1 MNLLVADIGGTNAR
15 FAFQADNTQKLS
27 NFSFLK
33 CSDFTNIHDAIEF
46 YKNDNNLDVKNM
58 SIAVASTTKNDA
70 IKFTNN
76 NWDFKQSEI
85 FKHFKLDKLIF
96 INDFVAQHYVLALST
111 KICQKIKR

>member
-46 YKNDNNLDVKNM
+46 YKKDNDWKIGKIGAKKFECVSK
-58 SIAVASTTKNDA
+58 AS
-70 IKFTNN
+70 
-76 NWDFKQSEI
+76 
-85 FKHFKLDKLIF
+85 
-96 INDFVAQHYVLALST
+96 LAP
-111 KICQKIKR
+111 

>member
-46 YKNDNNLDVKNM
+46 YKNDNNLNIKNHYLFLTKHQV
-58 SIAVASTTKNDA
+58 AVV
-70 IKFTNN
+70 I
-76 NWDFKQSEI
+76 
-85 FKHFKLDKLIF
+85 L
-96 INDFVAQHYVLALST
+96 VVG
-111 KICQKIKR
+111 

>member
-46 YKNDNNLDVKNM
+46 YK
-58 SIAVASTTKNDA
+58 
-70 IKFTNN
+70 
-76 NWDFKQSEI
+76 
-85 FKHFKLDKLIF
+85 
-96 INDFVAQHYVLALST
+96 
-111 KICQKIKR
+111 KIIT